1 MELDESP
8 ATSRLD
14 HLAELATSPSHATV
28 LPPSSSSSNTSSAS
42 SPSNSR
48 NSQYT
53 HQSHPQQAQDD
64 SQHRH
69 QSHRSS
75 SPSSSYMKDRAS
87 SPTAHHSRPHALQQL
102 EAESGSNWSRS
113 PFTPTTTHIFKRMA
127 IHEVLEAPG
136 RSHNHRDEDHSSPP
150 YKRKG
155 SPEDSFSDSPSNSRY
170 VIRKDMSF
178 SLGGRRSTCSLA
190 NSVIVGGLIGPP

>member
-1 MELDESP
+1 MELDEAP
-8 ATSRLD
+8 APTSRLD

-28 LPPSSSSSNTSSAS
+28 LPPSSSSSTSSTS

-48 NSQYT
+48 HSQYT
-53 HQSHPQQAQDD
+53 HQSHSQQAQDD
-64 SQHRH
+64 PHHRH
-69 QSHRSS
+69 HPSHRSS
-75 SPSSSYMKDRAS
+75 SPPSSSYMKDRAS

-113 PFTPTTTHIFKRMA
+113 PFTPTTTHTFKRMA

-136 RSHNHRDEDHSSPP
+136 RSHSHHDDDHNSPP

-155 SPEDSFSDSPSNSRY
+155 SPDDSFSDPPSNPRY
-170 VIRKDMSF
+170 VLRH
-178 SLGGRRSTCSLA
+178 
-190 NSVIVGGLIGPP
+190 